1 LPLLQG
7 FFINVI
13 EILMKKVKIILNNNV
28 LKEYRKLIRLCRDS
42 IYTTDTDLVRQAFTI
57 IYETSVSCE
66 ANEGEQIII
75 DSLRVAQIVLEEIGL
90 GTIPAVSAIMYKF
103 VKAGKLS
110 TSLIEKE
117 FGKKVVTIIE
127 ELANIKKYDTLN
139 SNSGAENFRK
149 LFLSQITDI
158 RVVLI
163 KLADRLYLMRT
174 IFLHSI
180 DKQKILAKET
190 MDIYAPLAHRLGLY
204 NLKSELDDH
213 VMRCNDPFT
222 YNDILQKLQDTAS
235 KRNKMIRD
243 FITPVKKELLQNGID
258 FDIKGRTKSVY
269 SIWNKMIKQKLEFEE
284 VYDVFAIRVIINSE
298 SKNEKI
304 DCWKVFSI
312 ITNMYPPNLERM
324 RDWITVPK
332 ANGYEALHTTVH
344 EPGGKWIEV
353 QIRTKRMDEIAE
365 KGFAAHWIYKGQTSD
380 DGLDKLMNRMR
391 EALEKSDPH
400 ALESPEHFRM
410 ADLSNEIFVFT
421 PKGDLRRLPVKS
433 TVLDFAFDIHSD
445 VGNTCIGAKI
455 NNKNVPIR
463 QELKNGDR
471 VEISTSKI
479 QKPKS
484 DWLEF
489 VVTSKAKTKIKQAL
503 NEELMLEAD
512 TGKETLKR
520 RLRNWKIP
528 FNDRIINDIIKY
540 LKFKNATD
548 LYFLI
553 ATNKI
558 DLTQLKEII
567 VKLHKNEP
575 VTAPDKIGSAP
586 LEKVIPSLSQK
597 PEESLIIDEKV
608 DNLDYKLSKCCS
620 PIFGDDIYG
629 FVTVNDG
636 IKIHRLNCPNA
647 SQMLQKYGYR
657 VIKARWIGTDSKTF
671 FKTGLKVKGVDDIG
685 ILSRITD
692 VISKDMKVNVQ
703 SVNLNSG
710 NGYFEGI
717 IKLFVKDT
725 QHLDALINKL
735 LKLKGVENVIRV
747 DVV

>member
-1 LPLLQG
+1 
-7 FFINVI
+7 
-13 EILMKKVKIILNNNV
+13 MHKLN
-28 LKEYRKLIRLCRDS
+28 
-42 IYTTDTDLVRQAFTI
+42 
-57 IYETSVSCE
+57 
-66 ANEGEQIII
+66 
-75 DSLRVAQIVLEEIGL
+75 
-90 GTIPAVSAIMYKF
+90 
-103 VKAGKLS
+103 
-110 TSLIEKE
+110 
-117 FGKKVVTIIE
+117 
-127 ELANIKKYDTLN
+127 
-139 SNSGAENFRK
+139 
-149 LFLSQITDI
+149 
-158 RVVLI
+158 
-163 KLADRLYLMRT
+163 
-174 IFLHSI
+174 
-180 DKQKILAKET
+180 
-190 MDIYAPLAHRLGLY
+190 
-204 NLKSELDDH
+204 
-213 VMRCNDPFT
+213 
-222 YNDILQKLQDTAS
+222 
-235 KRNKMIRD
+235 
-243 FITPVKKELLQNGID
+243 
-258 FDIKGRTKSVY
+258 
-269 SIWNKMIKQKLEFEE
+269 LEFEE
-284 VYDVFAIRVIINSE
+284 VYDVFAIRVIIHSE

-312 ITNMYPPNLERM
+312 ITNMYTPNLERM

-344 EPGGKWIEV
+344 EPGGKWVEV
-353 QIRTKRMDEIAE
+353 QIRTQRMDEIAE

-410 ADLSNEIFVFT
+410 ADISNEIFVFT
-421 PKGDLRRLPVKS
+421 PAGDLRQLPVNS

-445 VGNTCIGAKI
+445 VGNTCVGAKI

-479 QKPKS
+479 QRPKS

-503 NEELMLEAD
+503 NEEVMAEAE

-520 RLRNWKIP
+520 RLRNWKVP
-528 FNDRIINDIIKY
+528 FNDKIINDIIKY
-540 LKFKNATD
+540 LKFKNAID
-548 LYFLI
+548 LYYLI

-558 DLTQLKEII
+558 DLTQLKEVI
-567 VKLHKNEP
+567 VKLNKNEP
-575 VTAPDKIGSAP
+575 VTAPEKIGSAS
-586 LEKVIPSLSQK
+586 LEKVIPSLSIK
-597 PEESLIIDEKV
+597 PEEALIIIDEKT
-608 DNLDYKLSKCCS
+608 DKLDYKLSKCCN

-629 FVTVNDG
+629 FVTVNAG

-657 VIKARWIGTDSKTF
+657 IIKARWIGTDSKTF
-671 FKTGLKVKGVDDIG
+671 FKTGLKVKGMDDIG

-703 SVNLNSG
+703 SVNLDSG

-725 QHLDALINKL
+725 QHLDALVNKL

-747 DVV
+747 DVI